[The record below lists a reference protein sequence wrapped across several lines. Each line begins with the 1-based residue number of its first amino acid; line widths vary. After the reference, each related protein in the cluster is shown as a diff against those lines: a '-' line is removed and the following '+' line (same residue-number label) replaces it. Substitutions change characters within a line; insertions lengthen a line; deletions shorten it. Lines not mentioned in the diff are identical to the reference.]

1 MIAAL
6 RDDVHV
12 AEQKQRYRARR
23 ELLKPALE
31 AAGFRVDRSEA
42 GLYLWATEGRDAW
55 DSIGRLAD
63 LGIVAG
69 PGHFYGVHFPEH
81 VRLSL
86 TATDERVAAAAAR
99 LRAAADRRDLRSR
112 VAVIAPIVHLSNG

>member
-1 MIAAL
+1 M
-6 RDDVHV
+6 HV

-23 ELLKPALE
+23 DLLKPALE
-31 AAGFRVDRSEA
+31 AAGFRIDHSEA

-63 LGIVAG
+63 LGIVGG

-86 TATDERVAAAAAR
+86 TATDERV
-99 LRAAADRRDLRSR
+99 RAAASRLRSD
-112 VAVIAPIVHLSNG
+112 APA